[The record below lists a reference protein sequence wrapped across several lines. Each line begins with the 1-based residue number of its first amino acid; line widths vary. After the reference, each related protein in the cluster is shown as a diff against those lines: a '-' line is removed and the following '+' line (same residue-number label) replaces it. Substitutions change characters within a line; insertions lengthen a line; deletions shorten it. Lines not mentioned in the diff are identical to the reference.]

1 MEKYIEG
8 NGLMVFKMESAY
20 SPNLRVSLPKVYGVK
35 GRELNG

>member
-8 NGLMVFKMESAY
+8 NGLMVIRMESAY
-20 SPNLRVSLPKVYGVK
+20 SPNLWVSLLKVYGVK